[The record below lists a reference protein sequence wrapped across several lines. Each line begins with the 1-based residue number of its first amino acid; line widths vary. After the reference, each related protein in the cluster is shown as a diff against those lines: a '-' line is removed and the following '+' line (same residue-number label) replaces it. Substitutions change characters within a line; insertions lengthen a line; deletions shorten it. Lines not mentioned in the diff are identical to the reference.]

1 MFLLPP
7 RNIQQVGKLALYL
20 DASCDNPSPQ
30 EHVYRYCHQD
40 CGVGNQSSGCLSS
53 NRWHD
58 GFNEFCF
65 RDDEW
70 DVFADI
76 WKPGDQWRPGT
87 NDKIAIGVR
96 LGVSVPSIA
105 IGLAAWLWLRKGNGG
120 ARHVRNMGWN

>member
-1 MFLLPP
+1 MIPGKVLPKLYSFLIMFLLPP

-76 WKPGDQWRPGT
+76 WKPGDQWRFVT
-87 NDKIAIGVR
+87 KC
-96 LGVSVPSIA
+96 
-105 IGLAAWLWLRKGNGG
+105 W
-120 ARHVRNMGWN
+120 